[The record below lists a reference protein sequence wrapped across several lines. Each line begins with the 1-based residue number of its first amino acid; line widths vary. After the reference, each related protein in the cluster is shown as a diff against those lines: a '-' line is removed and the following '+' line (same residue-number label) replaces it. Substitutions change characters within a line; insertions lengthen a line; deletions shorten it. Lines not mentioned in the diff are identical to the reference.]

1 MHLFIENGLRGGTSY
16 IAKRYSKANKKYMK
30 NYDSAKPSRCISY
43 LDLNNL
49 CGSVMSGHLPYGVFK
64 WLKNIDNFD
73 INSASEKSPKNLQI
87 LMICCQII
95 LKTLQTNMR

>member
-16 IAKRYSKANKKYMK
+16 ITKRYSKANNKYMK
-30 NYDSAKPSRCISY
+30 NYDSAKLTRCISY

-49 CGSVMSGHLPYGVFK
+49 YGLVMSGYLPYGGFK

-73 INSASEKSPKNLQI
+73 INSVSEKSPKNLQI

-95 LKTLQTNMR
+95 LKTLQPNMR